1 MTSLTGFQQAL
12 LRAVQEPLAICERP
26 FAAMAEP
33 LGCDEQRLLAEIR
46 RLKDDGLIRRYRP
59 QLRYRAL
66 GRAAVLAAAAVPEER
81 LEQTAALVSALAGV
95 SHNYQRDGRL
105 NLWFTLQGASM
116 GEIDAALERLR
127 EKTALAFYSFAAE
140 KVYKLDVRFDPAG
153 PGAVWFTPGPAPERR
168 EADERQPVAVSLSDP
183 EKAALAAL
191 QSELPLVCRPFDQ
204 MLASISGQDPVSL
217 LTALAGK
224 GVLGKIAAVVDYKR
238 LGYVANA
245 MVCVALDAGR
255 VDALGREL
263 ARIPAVSHCYRRRTY
278 PDWPYALY
286 AMVHADT
293 LDRIDAFVRR
303 FCHTHR
309 VSDYMILP
317 TVREFKKSPVRIAF

>member
-1 MTSLTGFQQAL
+1 MTSLTTFQQAL
-12 LRAVQEPLAICERP
+12 LRAVQEPLALCERP

-33 LGCDEQRLLAEIR
+33 LGCGEEVLLAEIR
-46 RLKDDGLIRRYRP
+46 RLKDNGLIRRYRP

-81 LEQTAALVSALAGV
+81 LEQTAAVVSALAGV

-105 NLWFTLQGASM
+105 NLWFTLQGAAM
-116 GEIDAALERLR
+116 GEIDAMLERLR
-127 EKTALAFYSFAAE
+127 QTTGLTFYSFAAE
-140 KVYKLDVRFDPAG
+140 RVYKLDVRFDPAG
-153 PGAVWFTPGPAPERR
+153 PGPAWFIPGPMPT
-168 EADERQPVAVSLSDP
+168 DRQTDDRPLCIASLSDQ
-183 EKAALAAL
+183 EKSALAAL
-191 QSELPLVCRPFDQ
+191 QAELPLVSRPFDQ
-204 MLASISGQDPVSL
+204 MLNSASGHNPVSM
-217 LTALAGK
+217 LTTLAGK

-245 MVCVALDAGR
+245 MVCLAAHAGR

-286 AMVHADT
+286 AMFHADA

-303 FCHTHR
+303 FCHTHT